1 MKYRY
6 HEMSIIQAS
15 GQTLVKRE
23 THLFLCV
30 KKKKPK
36 CYFKR
41 NFENKVKSNCFSRNN
56 KIDKIDRISK

>member
-30 KKKKPK
+30 KKKKNPSAILK
-36 CYFKR
+36 EILRTRLNQTVFPEITKLTKLI
-41 NFENKVKSNCFSRNN
+41 E
-56 KIDKIDRISK
+56 

>member
-30 KKKKPK
+30 SAILKEILRTRLNQTVFPEITKLTKLI
-36 CYFKR
+36 
-41 NFENKVKSNCFSRNN
+41 E
-56 KIDKIDRISK
+56 